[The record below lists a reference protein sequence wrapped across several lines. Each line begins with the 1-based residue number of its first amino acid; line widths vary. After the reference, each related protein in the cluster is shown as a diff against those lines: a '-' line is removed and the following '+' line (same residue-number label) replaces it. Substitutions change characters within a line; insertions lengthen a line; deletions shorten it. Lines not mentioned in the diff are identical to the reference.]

1 MVILHFLT
9 RHNNLGFWKDLA
21 LEKERVWFFEIRR
34 ICFFSFLYFLFLVT
48 FLLYVTFFFSLFLF
62 VYFFSFISCILFI
75 SKSCILYPLG
85 YIIFCLSKN
94 PSKTQ
99 AKSKQNV
106 KQTSKQNRNR
116 VANVADIILS
126 YTLIGY
132 ILAVSLFCFSFASTF
147 A

>member
-1 MVILHFLT
+1 MSLS
-9 RHNNLGFWKDLA
+9 
-21 LEKERVWFFEIRR
+21 
-34 ICFFSFLYFLFLVT
+34 SFHY
-48 FLLYVTFFFSLFLF
+48 FFSLFCFFYIVSLF
-62 VYFFSFISCILFI
+62 L
-75 SKSCILYPLG
+75 SKSCILYPKG

-132 ILAVSLFCFSFASTF
+132 KFAVSLFASVLLQHLLKQIRKQNPSKRISKSNDVVSQSTLHNLSTCFMSFFVIIFPVNWLNSDGWQ
-147 A
+147 